1 MTQKELAKQIADFAS
16 RHPLTSN
23 INEVIDD
30 IVQLDFNMLTS
41 SGLFYGAF
49 PNGAIWAKGEYLV
62 SLEKYRNHPQAWHEL
77 QNLALAFNTLIFKGE
92 PFQDIIGG
100 LYNDTL
106 AKSQA
111 KALGQFLTPHSVSEG
126 LARWVDEGQPQQPFV
141 LSDPTGCGAGS
152 LILARLSYLVKTHGA
167 ECLKFV
173 HVVLNDLDPGMAK
186 LAAVQVGWSAVLHR
200 IPLGSLGVYCANI
213 ITEYDR
219 DDTII
224 LKMIPD
230 AQVWR
235 DYMDDED
242 EKQLVE

>member
-111 KALGQFLTPHSVSEG
+111 KALG
-126 LARWVDEGQPQQPFV
+126 A
-141 LSDPTGCGAGS
+141 
-152 LILARLSYLVKTHGA
+152 
-167 ECLKFV
+167 
-173 HVVLNDLDPGMAK
+173 
-186 LAAVQVGWSAVLHR
+186 
-200 IPLGSLGVYCANI
+200 
-213 ITEYDR
+213 
-219 DDTII
+219 
-224 LKMIPD
+224 IPD
-230 AQVWR
+230 PAQC
-235 DYMDDED
+235 
-242 EKQLVE
+242 L